1 MWQVSDYI
9 QDKNVL
15 YAVYEGHDCKDG
27 GANDITYSSNYMD
40 DDYLYTTGIQASVS
54 TPYNSD
60 PATSGNGLRDIYL
73 HLSIQSNKISNSPI
87 YTDRVNLEG
96 EVSGN
101 VRFCIRFCLFND
113 SPELSGSLEVNFI
126 ESLIDFNAYL
136 SDGFEIGVI
145 SVIPKDKND
154 ETANDACEVLAF
166 ECDLE
171 NRELDVQGV
180 LR

>member
-1 MWQVSDYI
+1 MWQVSDYM
-9 QDKNVL
+9 QDKNIM
-15 YAVYEGHDCKDG
+15 YEIFEGHDCKDG
-27 GANDITYSSNYMD
+27 GATDITYSSNYLD
-40 DDYLYTTGIQASVS
+40 EYYLYTTGIQASVS
-54 TPYNSD
+54 TPYNPD
-60 PATSGNGLRDIYL
+60 PAASGSGLRDMHL
-73 HLSIQSNKISNSPI
+73 HLSIQSNKISGSPI
-87 YTDRVNLEG
+87 YTDRVNNEG

-113 SPELSGSLEVNFI
+113 SPGLPNSLEVNYI

-145 SVIPKDKND
+145 SVIPADKND

-166 ECDLE
+166 ECDLD
-171 NRELDVQGV
+171 NIELDVQGV